1 MKNKSILILLLLGL
15 ITAFGFY
22 SSRNLEFDTEVSGYN
37 LGTDKD
43 LKEYEEL
50 QKKFT
55 TNESNELVI
64 VLEKKNGWK
73 SFEDFNLLSDV
84 LSFWS
89 EREEIESALSIT
101 NLRYPRK
108 GLLFVKKEPF
118 INLDNKAAFEKR
130 MSKIDAYK
138 DITKKFIS
146 ADKRYVLLH
155 LKGKTKDG
163 ISMDSMA
170 EFKKSEFAKSGI
182 QAHYLQYDVIQ
193 QGMKQ
198 LMQNDAVLLAL
209 ISLLLILFSFFILTK
224 SFKGLVLI
232 GGVIA
237 SNLAATLLF
246 MMAMDIAFS
255 AHMITIPCIVIVLS
269 FTDIM
274 HLMYHQK
281 QLATDAKDNK
291 ELRVKILKRVK
302 TPMLFTSL
310 TNIIGFVVFLIL
322 SENDHLFNLSLVAIA
337 GVLIAYLNSRFV
349 VIHLLTKE
357 NIMIKRSNLSFLN
370 DVHNRIKNGVR
381 KQRKWVQFGLVA
393 AMAGILFCVVSLF
406 KIDTSDYAMGTKGSA
421 ETEAIEI
428 LRKEFFGSKRL
439 EVAIHVK
446 DQDFWTSTRLKKV
459 ENLEKEISKIYDPL
473 FINSPTLLAK
483 RYNRFKRNGQ
493 SGAFVVPNY
502 FSKETKKDLNR
513 FKQFLGGDGILSEDN
528 KTAKIVFGC
537 GNTPLSKSM
546 EQNAQLETLLAK
558 YSDDEMRFE
567 LTGRAYISDRGSY
580 SFTVKI
586 LIGIGI
592 GILFAS
598 LLTFLFMKSIRES
611 IGLIIVNL
619 LPVLATLAIM
629 LWVGIAITPLTLFFL
644 SILVGICIDD
654 SIYIITQEDKSNSDL
669 HIFPVFV
676 TSIVLAVGFIALG
689 FSNFEWVRP
698 FAWIFLV
705 GIALAYVMD
714 LFILPLF
721 FNRNVNFDERG

>member
-1 MKNKSILILLLLGL
+1 MKNKSILIVLLLGL
-15 ITAFGFY
+15 MTAFGFY
-22 SSRNLEFDTEVSGYN
+22 SSRSLEFDTEVSRYS

-43 LKEYEEL
+43 LEEYEEL
-50 QKKFT
+50 QKQFPTGK
-55 TNESNELVI
+55 SNETVI
-64 VLEKKNGWK
+64 ILENKNGWK
-73 SFEDFNLLSDV
+73 NFEDFNMLSDA

-89 EREEIESALSIT
+89 ERDEIESASSIT
-101 NLRYPRK
+101 NLPYPRQ
-108 GLLFVKKEPF
+108 GLLLIKTEPF
-118 INLDNKAAFEKR
+118 LDLDNKVAFEKR
-130 MSKIDAYK
+130 MSKIDAYN
-138 DITKKFIS
+138 DISKKFIS
-146 ADKRYVLLH
+146 KNKRYALLH
-155 LKGKTKDG
+155 LKVKTEEG
-163 ISMDSMA
+163 VSVASMA
-170 EFKKSEFAKSGI
+170 EFKKSEFAKNGV
-182 QAHYLQYDVIQ
+182 QAHYLQYDVIL
-193 QGMKQ
+193 QGMKK
-198 LMQNDAVLLAL
+198 LMQQDAVLLAL
-209 ISLLLILFSFFILTK
+209 ISSLLILLSFFVLTK

-232 GGVIA
+232 GLVIA

-255 AHMITIPCIVIVLS
+255 AHMITVPCIVIVLS

-281 QLATDAKDNK
+281 QLAEEAKDNN
-291 ELRVKILKRVK
+291 ELRKSILKRVK

-310 TNIIGFVVFLIL
+310 TNIIGFIVFLIL

-349 VIHLLTKE
+349 VVHLLTKE
-357 NIMIKRSNLSFLN
+357 NMMIKRSNLSFLN
-370 DVHNRIKNGVR
+370 KFHNRIKTSVT
-381 KQRKWVQFGLVA
+381 KQRKWVQFGLLV
-393 AMAGILFCVVSLF
+393 AMAGILIGVVSMF
-406 KIDTSDYAMGTKGSA
+406 KIDTSDYDLGTKNSSD
-421 ETEAIEI
+421 TEAIEI

-439 EVAIHVK
+439 DIAIYIK
-446 DQDFWTSTRLKKV
+446 GEDFWNSARLKKL
-459 ENLEKEISKIYDPL
+459 EKIEKEITKIYDPQ

-483 RYNRFKRNGQ
+483 RYNRFKRYGQ
-493 SGAFVVPNY
+493 SGAFLVPNY
-502 FSKETKKDLNR
+502 ISEKTKKDLNR
-513 FKQFLGGDGILSEDN
+513 FKPFLGGDGILSEDN
-528 KTAKIVFGC
+528 KTAKIIFGC
-537 GNTPLSKSM
+537 ADSKLSKSM
-546 EQNAQLETLLAK
+546 EQNAQLETILTE
-558 YSDDEMRFE
+558 YSDGDMRFE

-611 IGLIIVNL
+611 IGLVIVNL

-654 SIYIITQEDKSNSDL
+654 SIYIITQEDKGSSDL
-669 HIFPVFV
+669 HIFPIFV

-705 GIALAYVMD
+705 GIAMAYIMD
-714 LFILPLF
+714 LFILPIF
-721 FNRNVNFDERG
+721 FNRNVNFDERD